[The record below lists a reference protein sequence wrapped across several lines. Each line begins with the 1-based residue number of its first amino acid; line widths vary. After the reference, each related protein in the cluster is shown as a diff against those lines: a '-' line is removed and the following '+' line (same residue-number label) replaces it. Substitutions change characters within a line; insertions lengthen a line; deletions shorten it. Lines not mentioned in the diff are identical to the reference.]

1 MNIRSLIT
9 PLIII
14 AGIGLVTSNAVAK
27 GPQGGTGGQASANTS
42 QPTPVLSVEETET
55 LLWMR
60 EEEKLARDVYLA
72 LDARWN
78 DSVLQRIASSEQRHF
93 DALGNKI
100 DQYGLVDPA
109 LPGNGEFADAEL
121 QALYDE
127 LVTTGLNSATDAM
140 IVGATIEDMDIRDL
154 QEAIEATDEAALK
167 TVYGNLLEGSKN
179 HLRAFIGVLRDLG
192 VEYTPTYIDALL
204 FDSIVGV

>member
-1 MNIRSLIT
+1 MNTRSLIT

-14 AGIGLVTSNAVAK
+14 AGIALVTSPAVAE
-27 GPQGGTGGQASANTS
+27 GPQGSRGGQASANTS
-42 QPTPVLSVEETET
+42 QPTPVLSIEEAAT
-55 LLWMR
+55 LLWTR

-78 DSVLQRIASSEQRHF
+78 DSVLQRIATSEQRHF
-93 DALGNKI
+93 DAMGDKI
-100 DQYGLVDPA
+100 DQYALVDPA

-127 LVTTGLNSATDAM
+127 LVATGLDSPTEAM

-154 QEAIEATDEAALK
+154 QEAIDGTDEAALK
-167 TVYGNLLEGSKN
+167 NAYGNLLEGSKN
-179 HLRAFIGVLRDLG
+179 HLRAFVGRLRDLG
-192 VEYTPTYIDALL
+192 VEYTPQYIDALL

>member
-1 MNIRSLIT
+1 MTIL

-14 AGIGLVTSNAVAK
+14 AGIALVTSPAIAK
-27 GPQGGTGGQASANTS
+27 GSQGGRGDQASASINQS
-42 QPTPVLSVEETET
+42 TPVLSIEEADT
-55 LLWMR
+55 LLWTR

-78 DSVLQRIASSEQRHF
+78 DSVLQRIAASEQRHF
-93 DALGNKI
+93 DAMGDKI
-100 DQYGLVDPA
+100 DQYALVDPA

-121 QALYDE
+121 QALYEE
-127 LVTTGLNSATDAM
+127 LVATGLDSPTEAL

-154 QEAIEATDEAALK
+154 QEAMDGTDEAVLK
-167 TVYGNLLEGSKN
+167 NVYGNLLEGSKN
-179 HLRAFIGVLRDLG
+179 HLRAFVGRLRDLG
-192 VEYTPTYIDALL
+192 VEYTPQYIDALL

>member
-1 MNIRSLIT
+1 
-9 PLIII
+9 
-14 AGIGLVTSNAVAK
+14 
-27 GPQGGTGGQASANTS
+27 
-42 QPTPVLSVEETET
+42 
-55 LLWMR
+55 MR

>member
-14 AGIGLVTSNAVAK
+14 AGIGLVSSPVMAK
-27 GPQGGTGGQASANTS
+27 GPQGGRGGQASANIS

-72 LDARWN
+72 LYARWN

-93 DALGNKI
+93 DALGDKI
-100 DQYGLVDPA
+100 DQYGLVDPT

-121 QALYDE
+121 QALYDD
-127 LVTTGLNSATDAM
+127 LVTTGLESATDAL
-140 IVGATIEDMDIRDL
+140 IVGATIEDLDIRDL
-154 QEAIEATDEAALK
+154 QEAIETTDEAALK

-179 HLRAFIGVLRDLG
+179 HLRAFVGRLRNLG
-192 VEYTPTYIDALL
+192 VEYTPQYIDELL
-204 FDSIVGV
+204 FDSIIGV